1 MAVDESTL
9 LISLGIA
16 GILAYVMTRE
26 DKRREKR
33 HPWGDM
39 PDRYSD
45 LATER
50 DDKLDKKRAGQF
62 IEEQVALQDL
72 DEFANSLDG
81 PVQRF
86 RLKMFKLFEEIERTT
101 QTPGWHLPLSQ
112 SYTNRLAKALEEVA
126 DLQNTYETKAARAA
140 LENNRPQDFYLNQNA
155 YEALKYFREVA
166 FRMQNANEQEILGI
180 LRRAAEQRNEIQIHN
195 NYLQQQANVWQ
206 DNRSWDMQETNYVDQ
221 RTQNN
226 MAMLVRNEGQ
236 PFNSSPDPMGLEQDY
251 SDPPAATNL
260 LPAPQNNDETQLYLD
275 NIRNEATQMDSD
287 RYRALPAPAEI
298 PGPVRKKAKHA
309 PDGFDSSPPELRV
322 GQKRTAEDV
331 EDYPDVE
338 AREVAK
344 VKSPDFPEFSAAP
357 RPDKNL
363 ASYIP
368 ENMTQPDDRFLQK
381 GSGGKQDLPD
391 DPRDQDQA
399 YYDRL
404 NIAIGQFTM
413 TAQEGATESEVGQ
426 AFYKMFMTVPSKE
439 DNINIM
445 NLQFAFSP
453 DEWRDV
459 FQNRDNKR
467 IDEGGLREHIRT
479 HDTYKHWKRNV
490 KNGIA
495 LMKKKYGN
503 VKSLDAY
510 RVMGEEV

>member
-16 GILAYVMTRE
+16 GILAFVMTRE
-26 DKRREKR
+26 DKRRENR
-33 HPWGDM
+33 HPWGDL

-81 PVQRF
+81 PVQRV

-140 LENNRPQDFYLNQNA
+140 LENNRPQDFYLNENA

-251 SDPPAATNL
+251 SDPPAATNRRRPRTTTKRSCTSTTSGTKRRRWTRIGTGRSRR
-260 LPAPQNNDETQLYLD
+260 LPKF
-275 NIRNEATQMDSD
+275 
-287 RYRALPAPAEI
+287 
-298 PGPVRKKAKHA
+298 PGPSAKRQ
-309 PDGFDSSPPELRV
+309 STL
-322 GQKRTAEDV
+322 RTASTR
-331 EDYPDVE
+331 
-338 AREVAK
+338 ARPSCAWVRRG
-344 VKSPDFPEFSAAP
+344 P
-357 RPDKNL
+357 RR
-363 ASYIP
+363 
-368 ENMTQPDDRFLQK
+368 M
-381 GSGGKQDLPD
+381 
-391 DPRDQDQA
+391 
-399 YYDRL
+399 
-404 NIAIGQFTM
+404 
-413 TAQEGATESEVGQ
+413 
-426 AFYKMFMTVPSKE
+426 
-439 DNINIM
+439 
-445 NLQFAFSP
+445 
-453 DEWRDV
+453 
-459 FQNRDNKR
+459 
-467 IDEGGLREHIRT
+467 
-479 HDTYKHWKRNV
+479 WKTTPT
-490 KNGIA
+490 
-495 LMKKKYGN
+495 
-503 VKSLDAY
+503 
-510 RVMGEEV
+510 